1 MANIISLLI
10 VNPSRNS
17 WLSYLF
23 EKFQVLVGSMSECS
37 SLSASR
43 YVGKYLGLY
52 LLSDHGIQNC
62 GDIYTHRVNL
72 ALLDK
77 EFGLRFMLQT
87 YLGLASN
94 VVRPTQREETKS
106 IGVERSVSVPSPI
119 ETVLIYST

>member
-1 MANIISLLI
+1 MVELPVRKVPGIGR
-10 VNPSRNS
+10 VNERMLESIGITVC
-17 WLSYLF
+17 F
-23 EKFQVLVGSMSECS
+23 
-37 SLSASR
+37 
-43 YVGKYLGLY
+43 GLY
-52 LLSDHGIQNC
+52 QHSVLSDYGIQNC

-106 IGVERSVSVPSPI
+106 IGVERSVVYP
-119 ETVLIYST
+119 LLLKQ